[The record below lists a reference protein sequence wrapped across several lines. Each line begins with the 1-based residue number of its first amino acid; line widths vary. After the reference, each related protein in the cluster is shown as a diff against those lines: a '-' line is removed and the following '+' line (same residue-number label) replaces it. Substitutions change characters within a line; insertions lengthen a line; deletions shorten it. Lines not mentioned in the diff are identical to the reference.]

1 MVKRIHNEMK
11 NVESD
16 AGESEIENTV
26 DINEASDSGKDS
38 PNQQVDLKINEN
50 EVKSETESEVS
61 DAGSKNMED
70 PIDT

>member
-26 DINEASDSGKDS
+26 DINEASECGKAS
-38 PNQQVDLKINEN
+38 PNKQVDLKINER
-50 EVKSETESEVS
+50 EVKS
-61 DAGSKNMED
+61 
-70 PIDT
+70 

>member
-1 MVKRIHNEMK
+1 MVKQIHNEMK

-26 DINEASDSGKDS
+26 DINEASDSGKAS
-38 PNQQVDLKINEN
+38 PNKQVDLKINER

-61 DAGSKNMED
+61 DAGSKNRED